1 MLPSMPIDCSR
12 ISSSSYLGRVVRFP
26 LKIIPGTAVLP
37 IIQGPLRGARWVVGS
52 GTHGCWLGTYELPKL
67 ELFAGTIQEGMTVLT
82 SGDAGYYSLI
92 ASRAVGRA
100 GHVVAFEPL
109 ERNLIHLRHHV
120 ALNHASNVKVLN
132 VAVTDRPGVARFD
145 PGTGSFMGKLAP
157 EGTLEVRTVALDD
170 LVATGSVPSPNV
182 MKLDIEGEES
192 NALLGA
198 TSVLRDARPTIFLAT
213 HGTDVHDACLSI
225 LRREGYVWRT
235 ISDGHCEIPDEL
247 VAQPRT

>member
-1 MLPSMPIDCSR
+1 
-12 ISSSSYLGRVVRFP
+12 
-26 LKIIPGTAVLP
+26 
-37 IIQGPLRGARWVVGS
+37 LR
-52 GTHGCWLGTYELPKL
+52 KL
-67 ELFAGTIQEGMTVLT
+67 ELFAGTIQEGMTVFDI
-82 SGDAGYYSLI
+82 GAHAGYYSLI
-92 ASRAVGRA
+92 ASRAVGGA

-109 ERNLIHLRHHV
+109 EGNLINLRRHV

-132 VAVTDRPGVARFD
+132 LAVTNRGGVARFD
-145 PGTGSFMGKLAP
+145 PGTESFTGKLAP
-157 EGTLEVRTVALDD
+157 EGTREVRTAALDD
-170 LVATGSVPSPNV
+170 LVAAGSVPSPNV

-235 ISDGHCEIPDEL
+235 ISDSHREMADEL

>member
-1 MLPSMPIDCSR
+1 M
-12 ISSSSYLGRVVRFP
+12 
-26 LKIIPGTAVLP
+26 
-37 IIQGPLRGARWVVGS
+37 Q
-52 GTHGCWLGTYELPKL
+52 KL
-67 ELFAGTIQEGMTVLT
+67 ELFAGTIQEGMTVFDI
-82 SGDAGYYSLI
+82 GAHAGYYSLI

-109 ERNLIHLRHHV
+109 ERNLTHLRRHV
-120 ALNHASNVKVLN
+120 ALNHASNVKVHN
-132 VAVTDRPGVARFD
+132 VAVTNRRGVARFD
-145 PGTGSFMGKLAP
+145 PGTESFMGKLAP

-170 LVATGSVPSPNV
+170 LVAAGSVPSPNV

-198 TSVLRDARPTIFLAT
+198 TNVLRDARPTIFLAT

-235 ISDGHCEIPDEL
+235 ISDGHREMADEL
-247 VAQPRT
+247 VAHPRT